1 MKSLWFKAAQFIL
14 AIFALVNLTL
24 SGCASDEENEYV
36 FKNAPVSAY
45 YGIVKTGG
53 GCYEAT
59 EIYLLYEDID
69 CAKLNTTI
77 PNYYGT
83 IILSNFNKPGIYNIS
98 SSLAIDPKNHETLIA
113 NVSFHGNV
121 TYSSKSGTV
130 EVKSSNENNNE
141 LQVVLDIELMPIMT
155 SDNYSTYNYNPYH
168 YKNTINVKYCQ
179 KINTA
184 TPDIKMEKCPNEE

>member
-1 MKSLWFKAAQFIL
+1 MIHRLSKTSLFIL
-14 AIFALVNLTL
+14 TMFLQSVFTFT
-24 SGCASDEENEYV
+24 GCTSVEEDEYV
-36 FKNAPVSAY
+36 FENDPVTAY

-77 PNYYGT
+77 PNYYGS

-98 SSLAIDPKNHETLIA
+98 SSLAIDPKNHEKLIA

-130 EVKSSNENNNE
+130 EVKSTNENNNE

-184 TPDIKMEKCPNEE
+184 TPDIKMEKCPNKE

>member
-1 MKSLWFKAAQFIL
+1 MIHRRTKTSLFIL
-14 AIFALVNLTL
+14 TMCLQSVFTFT
-24 SGCASDEENEYV
+24 GCTSDEEDEYV
-36 FKNAPVSAY
+36 FENDPVTAY

-77 PNYYGT
+77 PNYYGS

-98 SSLAIDPKNHETLIA
+98 SSLAIDPKNHEKLIA

-179 KINTA
+179 RINTA